1 MKTIEQL
8 QYQLRCLDHNG
19 YLTLEDDE
27 LQDVEVLKKAIEY
40 ITKQ

>member
-8 QYQLRCLDHNG
+8 QYQLQCLDYNG

-40 ITKQ
+40 ITK